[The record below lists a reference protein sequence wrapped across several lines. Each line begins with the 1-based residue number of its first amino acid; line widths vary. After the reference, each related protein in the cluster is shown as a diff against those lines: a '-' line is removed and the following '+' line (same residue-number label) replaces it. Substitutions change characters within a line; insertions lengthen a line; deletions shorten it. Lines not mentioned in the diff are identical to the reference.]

1 MLGVAS
7 DIYSLGVVLFEL
19 VTGRRPY
26 EMERPDYQEIY
37 RVVCE
42 LEPASPETVISR
54 PAGRVSS
61 GQNNAALSLE
71 EIASRRSTTATH
83 LRRELSGD
91 IKTILMHALRKEPEK
106 RYRSIGELSVDLK
119 NWIDGK
125 PLKYARKPARIERA
139 KYWIR
144 RNRKATLAMVLF

>member
-1 MLGVAS
+1 
-7 DIYSLGVVLFEL
+7 
-19 VTGRRPY
+19 
-26 EMERPDYQEIY
+26 

-125 PLKYARKPARIERA
+125 PLKYARKPTRIERA

-144 RNRKATLAMVLF
+144 RNRKATLAMVLFTVLAPLGMYFWVDRVESEARRAAEQQARRGETL